1 MTTGAS
7 AWIFQA
13 HPRDW
18 DIDRYLDDVRAGR
31 VDARPHWLVTRYAND
46 IAVGDRV
53 FLWRAGPNRDAGV
66 VALARVIGGPA
77 ERPDDKPDYRV
88 NSAKFKND
96 RVRAKLEI
104 ERVLARPVRRPQ
116 LSFDPEL
123 RDTALL
129 RSPQGTNFPLTDPE
143 ARALE
148 RLTEG
153 R

>member
-104 ERVLARPVRRPQ
+104 ERVLARPVRRPGR
-116 LSFDPEL
+116 PP
-123 RDTALL
+123 R
-129 RSPQGTNFPLTDPE
+129 GTRPRAAA
-143 ARALE
+143 ARCAA
-148 RLTEG
+148 RHG
-153 R
+153 PR